1 MACAASGLKLLVP
14 EYFAGND
21 GSCWRIKFPCADS
34 QNRFQK
40 DRVQFSSSV
49 CGVSEVW
56 ASELVASWPCSKI
69 PERASRNKKKAGRN
83 YLSFGM
89 LLRNVNAVR
98 TCPRRFTEVLF
109 VCNQMARRPSWF
121 SISRDNRAMED
132 PKKPEP
138 KASDDYEKKPEQEK
152 NLDRDGGDRQP
163 TDQKQDSSK

>member
-1 MACAASGLKLLVP
+1 
-14 EYFAGND
+14 
-21 GSCWRIKFPCADS
+21 
-34 QNRFQK
+34 
-40 DRVQFSSSV
+40 
-49 CGVSEVW
+49 
-56 ASELVASWPCSKI
+56 
-69 PERASRNKKKAGRN
+69 
-83 YLSFGM
+83 M

-121 SISRDNRAMED
+121 SISRDNRTMED

-152 NLDRDGGDRQP
+152 NLDRDGGERQP